1 MVCSRPDTYEVDMDN
16 ATVRQSVKAR
26 LDDGRLPRNV
36 ISPFWTSHGKGQLC
50 DACLRSVTESQVLM
64 GAEAPNRRTI
74 YFHARCLV
82 YWRLE
87 A

>member
-1 MVCSRPDTYEVDMDN
+1 
-16 ATVRQSVKAR
+16 
-26 LDDGRLPRNV
+26 
-36 ISPFWTSHGKGQLC
+36 
-50 DACLRSVTESQVLM
+50 M

-74 YFHARCLV
+74 YFHAGCLV